1 MKELK
6 EYQVNAISELKMLT
20 NMYLNRSGNETIVFR
35 APTGSGKTVTM
46 LRYILEATEEIDA
59 DLCYLWICIG
69 KGELQVQ
76 SYKSAKREVGDS
88 LQCSLL
94 ESEFFGSR
102 DVINQNEIVFLNWEK
117 IRTKDKK
124 TNEFKNILMRDNEQY
139 NFPEVLQNTRDT
151 GRKIVLIIDESHA
164 SATSERAM
172 EIRDEIIKPELT
184 FEMSATPVISD
195 YKSIV
200 DVNPVDVINAGM
212 IKKEIIINDGIAEA
226 IKNEDDE
233 KTSEQLVLET
243 AFRKQEEL
251 KIRYEKLFNAD
262 EIKNKIVP
270 LTLIQIPNSTYGDE
284 KKEAVIKFLEE
295 HDITTN
301 NGKLAIWLSDEAI
314 NKDSDTLLPL
324 DSKVEYLIFKMAIDT
339 GWDCPRAQI
348 LIRFRETNSIT
359 FEIQTVGRIL
369 RMPEG
374 KHYSDEELNRSYV
387 YSNIQSINIKQEVYN
402 PNIIKTLVS
411 KIDERYI
418 PENKQNDFELG
429 GLFASS
435 FIETVNS
442 NSSDGNINTN
452 INTNINV
459 YENNETNKP
468 NNTNNT
474 INNDTKEMQFSSNTS
489 EVNQITN
496 PSIDEAAK
504 KKSLPLI
511 TLESYYK
518 KRTDYGDITTSF
530 YGVYEKV
537 FCEYFGLKRL
547 FENDVPDWQANMEA
561 LQNKGINFSLRKKDS
576 IISDAHIDSDK
587 VDKEVT
593 IAGQEFLVDIIAS
606 ESDLENEF
614 ESIIKSNLNGFA
626 PVRSTSTVKMAIV
639 KSFQKYLNIDPAR
652 KGIVLMQNL
661 VLNNANNFSRIISD
675 ATNAY
680 IPVHEA
686 ETESK
691 EQYEINPYWHI
702 PYDKN
707 YSPVT
712 NVKIESKLS
721 IHKPLYMESKG
732 GKVDQLEIDFINY
745 LDQHDDVIEYFWK
758 NGSEHMN
765 TNFGIK
771 KASGGAFQPDF
782 LIQFKNGKVGIFD
795 TKAGKG
801 FNENDNIE
809 KSNALQQYIVDQ
821 NNKGKN
827 LIGGLVI
834 KDNNKF
840 YYFNRNLYK
849 TFEEAKDEWFDFD
862 TLLK

>member
-6 EYQVNAISELKMLT
+6 EYQVNAINELKMLT
-20 NMYLNRSGNETIVFR
+20 NMYLNRPGNETIVFR

-46 LRYILEATEEIDA
+46 LRYILESTEEIDA

-69 KGELQVQ
+69 KGDLQVQ
-76 SYKSAKREVGDS
+76 SYKSAKREVGDC
-88 LQCSLL
+88 LECSLL

-102 DVINQNEIVFLNWEK
+102 EIINQNEIVFLNWEK
-117 IRTKDKK
+117 IRTKDRK
-124 TNEFKNILMRDNEQY
+124 TNEFKNVLMRDNEQY

-151 GRKIVLIIDESHA
+151 GRKIILIIDESHA

-200 DVNPVDVINAGM
+200 DVNPTDVINAGM

-226 IKNEDDE
+226 IENEDDE

-243 AFRKQEEL
+243 AFKKQEEL
-251 KIRYEKLFNAD
+251 KIRYSKLFESD
-262 EIKNKIVP
+262 EIKNRIVP

-284 KKEAVIKFLEE
+284 KKDAVINFLEE
-295 HDITTN
+295 HDITVN

-324 DSKVEYLIFKMAIDT
+324 DSTVEYLIFKMAIDT

-374 KHYSDEELNRSYV
+374 KHYSDEGLNRAYV

-411 KIDERYI
+411 KVDDKYI
-418 PENKQNDFELG
+418 PENNQMEIELG
-429 GLFASS
+429 GLFTSS
-435 FIETVNS
+435 FIEAVNS
-442 NSSDGNINTN
+442 NNESGNINTSV
-452 INTNINV
+452 NV
-459 YENNETNKP
+459 YENPEIHSD
-468 NNTNNT
+468 
-474 INNDTKEMQFSSNTS
+474 INVSSNFDHQTS
-489 EVNQITN
+489 QETQTKDEPTAVNSTSNIVS
-496 PSIDEAAK
+496 PEIPK
-504 KKSLPLI
+504 KKALPLI

-518 KRTDYGDITTSF
+518 KRTDYGDITASF

-537 FCEYFGLKRL
+537 FCEYFGIKRL
-547 FENDVPDWQANMEA
+547 FENDIPDWQANMEA

-576 IISDAHIDSDK
+576 IISDAHIESDK
-587 VDKEVT
+587 VDKEVS
-593 IAGQEFLVDIIAS
+593 IAGQEFLVDIVAS

-614 ESIIKSNLNGFA
+614 ESVIKSNLNGFA

-661 VLNNANNFSRIISD
+661 VLNNGTVFSRIISD
-675 ATNAY
+675 ATKSY

-686 ETESK
+686 ETQSK

-712 NVKIESKLS
+712 SVKIESKLS

-732 GKVDQLEIDFINY
+732 GKVDQLEVDFINY
-745 LDQHDDVIEYFWK
+745 LDQHEDAIEYFWK

-834 KDNNKF
+834 KDNNRF
-840 YYFNRNLYK
+840 YFFNRNIYK
-849 TFEEAKDEWFDFD
+849 TFE
-862 TLLK
+862 

>member
-6 EYQVNAISELKMLT
+6 EYQVNAINELKMLT
-20 NMYLNRSGNETIVFR
+20 NMYLNRPGNETIVFR

-76 SYKSAKREVGDS
+76 SYKSAKREIGDS
-88 LQCSLL
+88 LECSLL

-117 IRTKDKK
+117 IRTKDRK
-124 TNEFKNILMRDNEQY
+124 TNEFKNILMRENEQY
-139 NFPEVLQNTRDT
+139 NFPEVLQNTRDI
-151 GRKIVLIIDESHA
+151 GRKIILIIDESHA

-200 DVNPVDVINAGM
+200 DVNPTDVINAGM

-226 IKNEDDE
+226 IENEDDE

-243 AFRKQEEL
+243 AFKKQEEL
-251 KIRYEKLFNAD
+251 KIRYSKLFESD
-262 EIKNKIVP
+262 EIKNRIVP

-284 KKEAVIKFLEE
+284 KKDAVIKFLEE
-295 HDITTN
+295 HDITVN

-324 DSKVEYLIFKMAIDT
+324 DSTVEYLIFKMAIDT

-374 KHYSDEELNRSYV
+374 KHYSDEGLNRAYV

-411 KIDERYI
+411 KVDDKYI
-418 PENKQNDFELG
+418 PENNQMEIELG
-429 GLFASS
+429 GLFTSS
-435 FIETVNS
+435 FIESVNS
-442 NSSDGNINTN
+442 DNESGNINTSV
-452 INTNINV
+452 NV
-459 YENNETNKP
+459 YENPEIHSD
-468 NNTNNT
+468 
-474 INNDTKEMQFSSNTS
+474 INVSSNFDHQISQETQIKDEQTAVNSTS
-489 EVNQITN
+489 NIVSPEI
-496 PSIDEAAK
+496 PK
-504 KKSLPLI
+504 KKVLPLI

-518 KRTDYGDITTSF
+518 KRTDYGDITASF

-537 FCEYFGLKRL
+537 FCEYFGIKRV
-547 FENDVPDWQANMEA
+547 FENDIPDWQANMEA
-561 LQNKGINFSLRKKDS
+561 LQNNGINFSLRKKDS
-576 IISDAHIDSDK
+576 IISDAHIESDK
-587 VDKEVT
+587 VDKEVS
-593 IAGQEFLVDIIAS
+593 IAGQEFLVDIVAS

-614 ESIIKSNLNGFA
+614 ESVIKSNLNGFA

-661 VLNNANNFSRIISD
+661 VLNNETVFSRIISD
-675 ATNAY
+675 ATKSY

-686 ETESK
+686 ETQSK

-732 GKVDQLEIDFINY
+732 GKVDQLEVDFINY
-745 LDQHDDVIEYFWK
+745 LDQHEDAIEYFWK

-834 KDNNKF
+834 KDNNRF
-840 YYFNRNLYK
+840 YFFNRNIYK